1 MSRKNK
7 INMTK
12 ELELVTIESIRRLRG
27 ASRGEALR
35 KYYGWVKEQREK
47 YRKQYGLPEISGE
60 RRGFT
65 GRYGLKN
72 HRNNQNKR
80 KRLLSQNDNKDLK
93 TSKV

>member
-1 MSRKNK
+1 MS
-7 INMTK
+7 K
-12 ELELVTIESIRRLRG
+12 ELEPITIETIRRLRG
-27 ASRGEALR
+27 ANRGEALR

-72 HRNNQNKR
+72 HKGNQNRR
-80 KRLLSQNDNKDLK
+80 KRRLLLSDNKSLK
-93 TSKV
+93 TNKV